1 MSPNINPDYIKTGL
15 KPSLKHI
22 AAHLGLS
29 KTTVSWVLSG
39 QAQQKNISQATTEKV
54 LEYAASL
61 HYQPNMVARSLNT
74 GETKTIGLI
83 LPSISDTFYS
93 QVAREIES
101 NARRQGYSLMISSS
115 ESDIDREDEIVR
127 LFKAKRVDGI
137 ILAPTKRSKVE
148 VQRLIDEEYPLT
160 TIDRYFPELD
170 ASYIII
176 NNRDSCFMLTKHLIN
191 KGCRK
196 IALLTTNAYLTT
208 MGQRREGV
216 EDALRESGLQLDPR
230 LCCEVDFVGYERNIH
245 QVLDKVFAD
254 VPDVDGFFFTTHIL
268 ALEAFQYFHEKGITP
283 DFEMACIHEVPIFSV
298 LAPQMN
304 VARMPVAEIGK
315 TAVNSLVGQMEHV
328 KGKTKTRKKRY
339 DPERIMLSCSLEFR
353 S

>member
-1 MSPNINPDYIKTGL
+1 L

-22 AAHLGLS
+22 AEHLGLS

-39 QAQQKNISQATTEKV
+39 QAEQKNISRATAEKV
-54 LEYAASL
+54 LAYAASL
-61 HYQPNMVARSLNT
+61 HYQPNMIARSLNT

-93 QVAREIES
+93 EVAREIES
-101 NARRQGYSLMISSS
+101 RARNQGYSLMISSS
-115 ESDIDREDEIVR
+115 ESDIDREDEIIR

-148 VQRLIDEEYPLT
+148 VQRLIDEGYPLT
-160 TIDRYFPELD
+160 TIDRYFPELN

-176 NNRDSCFMLTKHLIN
+176 NNRDSCYMLTKHLIN
-191 KGCRK
+191 KGCKK
-196 IALLTTNAYLTT
+196 IALLTTNSYLTT
-208 MGQRREGV
+208 MSQRREGV

-230 LCCEVDFVGYERNIH
+230 LYGEVDFAGYEKNIH
-245 QVLDKVFAD
+245 RVLNNIFTE

-268 ALEAFQYFHEKGITP
+268 ALEAFQYFYEKGIKP
-283 DFEMACIHEVPIFSV
+283 DFEMACIHEVPIFKV
-298 LAPQMN
+298 LAPQIN
-304 VARMPVAEIGK
+304 VARMPVGEIGK
-315 TAVNSLVGQMEHV
+315 TAVNSLIEQMEDA
-328 KGKTKTRKKRY
+328 KGKAKSRKKQPYEPKRV
-339 DPERIMLSCSLEFR
+339 MLSCSLEFR